1 MEEKTPPESQP
12 TKNQDLPKG
21 QIWFDK
27 IFLLLALSI
36 LITGL
41 IYNAWGLIELFA
53 NPHILKIVVCG

>member
-1 MEEKTPPESQP
+1 MEENHETPKDQQVENEEIHQ
-12 TKNQDLPKG
+12 G

-41 IYNAWGLIELFA
+41 VYNAWGLWELFR
-53 NPHILKIVVCG
+53 

>member
-1 MEEKTPPESQP
+1 MEENETPPE
-12 TKNQDLPKG
+12 NQQDESKEIPKG

-41 IYNAWGLIELFA
+41 IYNGWGLWELFR
-53 NPHILKIVVCG
+53 

>member
-1 MEEKTPPESQP
+1 MDMEEKNEFPEDESAETEEIHQ
-12 TKNQDLPKG
+12 G

-41 IYNAWGLIELFA
+41 FYNGWGLWELFR
-53 NPHILKIVVCG
+53 

>member
-1 MEEKTPPESQP
+1 MEENQTPQE
-12 TKNQDLPKG
+12 NQQEENHEVPKG

-41 IYNAWGLIELFA
+41 IYNGWGLWQLFR
-53 NPHILKIVVCG
+53 

>member
-1 MEEKTPPESQP
+1 MEENQTPPEEQ
-12 TKNQDLPKG
+12 QEEGQEIHKG

-41 IYNAWGLIELFA
+41 IYNGWGLWELFR
-53 NPHILKIVVCG
+53 

>member
-1 MEEKTPPESQP
+1 MEENQTPHENQQDESQEVP
-12 TKNQDLPKG
+12 QG

-41 IYNAWGLIELFA
+41 IYNAWGLWELFR
-53 NPHILKIVVCG
+53 

>member
-12 TKNQDLPKG
+12 TENQDVPKG

-41 IYNAWGLIELFA
+41 IYNAWGLIELFR
-53 NPHILKIVVCG
+53 